1 MLVVYR
7 LSGGEAALFGTLTE
21 FPHQVGD
28 NENGMKSKAFST
40 IGDISLTLSPI
51 FFIYSATLFGLG
63 FQLLSPVKLA
73 GVLAVPR
80 RPVFSDL
87 GLEYFPVSLSTIGIL
102 SFVYFVL

>member
-1 MLVVYR
+1 M
-7 LSGGEAALFGTLTE
+7 FGTLTE
-21 FPHQVGD
+21 FPHQVGN

-51 FFIYSATLFGLG
+51 FFHSATLFGLG